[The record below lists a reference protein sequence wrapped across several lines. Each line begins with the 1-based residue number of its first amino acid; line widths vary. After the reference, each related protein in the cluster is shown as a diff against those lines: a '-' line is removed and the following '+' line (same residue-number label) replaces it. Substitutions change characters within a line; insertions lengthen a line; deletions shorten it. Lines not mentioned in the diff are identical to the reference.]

1 MGIFGSR
8 KPPSTAVD
16 LPFGGAVSQPTV
28 NLAFGDVGGTG
39 DKIRA
44 LAASLKAA
52 GGNQQGANAINAQI
66 MARQQRLDEM
76 GQQAL
81 ENAWRQQQL
90 QRQNRP
96 QVVPLG
102 NGGVATWDDRN
113 GLSVL
118 REPEN
123 EVDPTALER
132 QISFLRTLNPKL
144 SDDEAFKIAS
154 RSMAGYAYSP
164 EAQQQK
170 IATAG
175 AVADAQGAAR
185 EAHRAPATSPAA
197 KLPAGFILD

>member
-1 MGIFGSR
+1 MAGFFGKLGRTLAGVADNALNPDPGTLGGRLSQ
-8 KPPSTAVD
+8 
-16 LPFGGAVSQPTV
+16 FGAYLG
-28 NLAFGDVGGTG
+28 
-39 DKIRA
+39 
-44 LAASLKAA
+44 AASGSPLGQATLA
-52 GGNQQGANAINAQI
+52 MQDQQRQ
-66 MARQQRLDEM
+66 ARQDELRN
-76 GQQAL
+76 AL
-81 ENAWRQQQL
+81 QIAQF